1 VITGIREAAT
11 CVWRNEIRSAM
22 QTNLCPG
29 RLNLVSEVVVADRNE
44 NLIGNNPVTD
54 AFLSG

>member
-1 VITGIREAAT
+1 
-11 CVWRNEIRSAM
+11 M